1 MSSTEIQSTISSTSV
16 LRRVRSDAPVL
27 HLHVPRSS
35 TRTRVVRVW
44 NSLLLFIAHLSRM
57 VHRLI
62 LLSVSSS
69 SYGLWASCPSFPL
82 SSANAAR
89 HLRGQQVGRQTL
101 MVHTIS
107 PTPGIRQV
115 SAPSCAT
122 SSPHCPRTLH
132 GFLHS
137 NGGGTISSTSSSPA
151 FQPIFCM
158 SIPTAKAHSC
168 GTPVST
174 GKADIYDKYHFS
186 GFTVLPISPVILSV
200 PISPLL

>member
-1 MSSTEIQSTISSTSV
+1 MGLTTSTTY
-16 LRRVRSDAPVL
+16 RAR
-27 HLHVPRSS
+27 
-35 TRTRVVRVW
+35 
-44 NSLLLFIAHLSRM
+44 IAHVRM
-57 VHRLI
+57 SIVIIVNVIVYRQSLVSPVHR
-62 LLSVSSS
+62 
-69 SYGLWASCPSFPL
+69 FPV

-137 NGGGTISSTSSSPA
+137 NGGGTISSTSSRPA
-151 FQPIFCM
+151 FQPISCM

-174 GKADIYDKYHFS
+174 GKADIYDKSHFS

>member
-1 MSSTEIQSTISSTSV
+1 MELTST
-16 LRRVRSDAPVL
+16 
-27 HLHVPRSS
+27 
-35 TRTRVVRVW
+35 
-44 NSLLLFIAHLSRM
+44 AHG
-57 VHRLI
+57 
-62 LLSVSSS
+62 SS
-69 SYGLWASCPSFPL
+69 SYSSVYQFLFLRVMGPSCPSSPV

-122 SSPHCPRTLH
+122 SSPHCPRPLH

-137 NGGGTISSTSSSPA
+137 NGGGTISSTSSRPA
-151 FQPIFCM
+151 FQPISCM

-174 GKADIYDKYHFS
+174 GKADIYDKYHFLVS
-186 GFTVLPISPVILSV
+186 LFCLFCP
-200 PISPLL
+200 

>member
-1 MSSTEIQSTISSTSV
+1 MRDTCAIGS
-16 LRRVRSDAPVL
+16 RSREP
-27 HLHVPRSS
+27 H
-35 TRTRVVRVW
+35 TRTTRAHPCIFIIVNLIIYRQ
-44 NSLLLFIAHLSRM
+44 SLVSP
-57 VHRLI
+57 VHR
-62 LLSVSSS
+62 
-69 SYGLWASCPSFPL
+69 FPV

-89 HLRGQQVGRQTL
+89 HLRGQQVGRQTFI
-101 MVHTIS
+101 VCTIS

-115 SAPSCAT
+115 SAPSCAA

-137 NGGGTISSTSSSPA
+137 NGGGTISSASSSLA

-174 GKADIYDKYHFS
+174 GKADVYDKYHFS

>member
-1 MSSTEIQSTISSTSV
+1 MELTSTIHRA
-16 LRRVRSDAPVL
+16 L
-27 HLHVPRSS
+27 
-35 TRTRVVRVW
+35 
-44 NSLLLFIAHLSRM
+44 IAHG
-57 VHRLI
+57 
-62 LLSVSSS
+62 SS
-69 SYGLWASCPSFPL
+69 SYSSVCQFLFLRVMGPSCPSFPL

-89 HLRGQQVGRQTL
+89 HLRGQQVGRQTFI
-101 MVHTIS
+101 VHTIS

-174 GKADIYDKYHFS
+174 GKADIYNKYHFS

>member
-1 MSSTEIQSTISSTSV
+1 MGLTTSTTY
-16 LRRVRSDAPVL
+16 RAR
-27 HLHVPRSS
+27 
-35 TRTRVVRVW
+35 
-44 NSLLLFIAHLSRM
+44 IAHVRIYVFITVNLIVYRQSLVSP
-57 VHRLI
+57 VHR
-62 LLSVSSS
+62 
-69 SYGLWASCPSFPL
+69 FPV

-174 GKADIYDKYHFS
+174 GKADIYDKSHFS

>member
-1 MSSTEIQSTISSTSV
+1 MQGKYM
-16 LRRVRSDAPVL
+16 RVMRIHRIASLPTL
-27 HLHVPRSS
+27 
-35 TRTRVVRVW
+35 
-44 NSLLLFIAHLSRM
+44 NSIIPADR
-57 VHRLI
+57 
-62 LLSVSSS
+62 
-69 SYGLWASCPSFPL
+69 P
-82 SSANAAR
+82 R
-89 HLRGQQVGRQTL
+89 HLWTSRHKPTQRFKCEVREL
-101 MVHTIS
+101 LPFAIS

-137 NGGGTISSTSSSPA
+137 NGGGTISSTPSSPT

-174 GKADIYDKYHFS
+174 GKADIYDKSHFS

>member
-1 MSSTEIQSTISSTSV
+1 MGLTSTIHRA
-16 LRRVRSDAPVL
+16 L
-27 HLHVPRSS
+27 
-35 TRTRVVRVW
+35 
-44 NSLLLFIAHLSRM
+44 IAHG
-57 VHRLI
+57 
-62 LLSVSSS
+62 SS
-69 SYGLWASCPSFPL
+69 SYSCVCQFLFLRVMGSSCPSFPL

-101 MVHTIS
+101 IVHTIS
-107 PTPGIRQV
+107 PAPGIRQV

-174 GKADIYDKYHFS
+174 GKADIYDKSHFS

>member
-1 MSSTEIQSTISSTSV
+1 MELTSTIHRA
-16 LRRVRSDAPVL
+16 L
-27 HLHVPRSS
+27 
-35 TRTRVVRVW
+35 
-44 NSLLLFIAHLSRM
+44 IAHG
-57 VHRLI
+57 
-62 LLSVSSS
+62 SS
-69 SYGLWASCPSFPL
+69 SYSSVCQFLFLRVMGPFCPSFPL
-82 SSANAAR
+82 SSANVAR
-89 HLRGQQVGRQTL
+89 HLRGQQVGRQTFI
-101 MVHTIS
+101 VYTIS

-115 SAPSCAT
+115 SAPSCAA

-174 GKADIYDKYHFS
+174 GKADIYDKSHFS
-186 GFTVLPISPVILSV
+186 GFTVLPISPMV
-200 PISPLL
+200 LLL